1 MRRPDFQ
8 TTYFHESQGPRLM
21 PGSDPYLSTQVL
33 TASPYRLH
41 LMVVEGA
48 IQFGSLGAKSLEAGD
63 MESAHLALGRSRD
76 FVTELIGGLSDQYD
90 PLLTTRMK
98 QLFFS
103 AYIHLAE
110 GERDRDVKRVKQAL
124 TVLELHHQTWI
135 ELAEHLKAAAPG
147 EAPSAKPTGEAR
159 AWSA

>member
-1 MRRPDFQ
+1 
-8 TTYFHESQGPRLM
+8 M
-21 PGSDPYLSTQVL
+21 PGADSYLSTQVL

-48 IQFGSLGAKSLEAGD
+48 VQFASLGAKSLEEND
-63 MESAHLALGRSRD
+63 WESAHLALSRSRD
-76 FVTELIGGLSDQYD
+76 FVTELIGGLSEDYD

-110 GERDRDVKRVKQAL
+110 GERDRDLGRVNIAL
-124 TVLELHHQTWI
+124 GILKSHHETWV
-135 ELAEHLKAAAPG
+135 ELAEHLQRTAST
-147 EAPSAKPTGEAR
+147 ESASAQPTGEPR

>member
-1 MRRPDFQ
+1 
-8 TTYFHESQGPRLM
+8 M
-21 PGSDPYLSTQVL
+21 PGSDSYLSTQVL

-48 IQFGSLGAKSLEAGD
+48 IQFGNLGAKSLVEGD
-63 MESAHLALGRSRD
+63 VESAHLALSRSRD
-76 FVTELIGGLSDQYD
+76 FVTELIGGLSEQYD

-98 QLFFS
+98 QLFFA

-110 GERDRDVKRVKQAL
+110 GERERDVGRVSMAL
-124 TVLELHHQTWI
+124 GILRTHHATWI
-135 ELAEHLKAAAPG
+135 ELAGHLKSIPTSDSG
-147 EAPSAKPTGEAR
+147 SAKPAGEAR